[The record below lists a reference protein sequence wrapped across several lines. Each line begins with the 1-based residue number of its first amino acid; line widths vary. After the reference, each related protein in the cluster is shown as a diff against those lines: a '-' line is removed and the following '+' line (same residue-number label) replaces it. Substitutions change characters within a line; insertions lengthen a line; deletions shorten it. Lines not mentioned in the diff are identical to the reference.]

1 MNRQSRDAGNIGYT
15 RHRAKTNTT
24 QKQNTENKKDGQH
37 GPHQIPEVNLGAREG
52 YAVAASY
59 KTLAMLLIEPR
70 RVGHHYIRK
79 KHK

>member
-15 RHRAKTNTT
+15 RHRAKTNKT

-52 YAVAASY
+52 
-59 KTLAMLLIEPR
+59 
-70 RVGHHYIRK
+70 
-79 KHK
+79 